1 MTMLKPMGFM
11 LAGAVAGA
19 VATMALTPAP
29 VQAQAQAG
37 AGTRLVITQAGG
49 AQTPSNVPS
58 QALYFI
64 KDTRSSGCWLG
75 SAGVGGGLALTP
87 APKEA
92 CE

>member
-1 MTMLKPMGFM
+1 MRIAKAVIFIFVGA
-11 LAGAVAGA
+11 LAGFAAGA
-19 VATMALTPAP
+19 SMPPASAEALQTP
-29 VQAQAQAG
+29 G

-49 AQTPSNVPS
+49 AQTPSNIPT

-64 KDTRSSGCWLG
+64 KDTKSGGCWLG
-75 SAGVGGGLALTP
+75 SAGVGGGIALTP

>member
-1 MTMLKPMGFM
+1 MRMLKPTGFV
-11 LAGAVAGA
+11 LAGAIAGSLVTLVVA
-19 VATMALTPAP
+19 PSR
-29 VQAQAQAG
+29 VQAQPG

-49 AQTPSNVPS
+49 AQTPSNVPG

-64 KDTRSSGCWLG
+64 KDTKSSGCWLG
-75 SAGVGGGLALTP
+75 SAGVNGGLALTG